1 MDLKDDRELEVTRE
15 KLRGL
20 EDRYRTI
27 KSEQSGNAYHR
38 ELELRTYKRLINQLK
53 EEIIRFEAH
62 ATVKP

>member
-1 MDLKDDRELEVTRE
+1 MNLKNERELEVTLE
-15 KLRGL
+15 KLQRL

-38 ELELRTYKRLINQLK
+38 ELELRTYKRLINQLT
-53 EEIIRFEAH
+53 EQIIRFEAH